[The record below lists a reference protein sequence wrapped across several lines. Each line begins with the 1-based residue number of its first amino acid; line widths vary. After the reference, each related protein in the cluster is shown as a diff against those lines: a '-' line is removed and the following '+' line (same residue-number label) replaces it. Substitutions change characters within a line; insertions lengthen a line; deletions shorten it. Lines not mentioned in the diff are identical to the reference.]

1 MRKYLQFNL
10 GFFLLVTFLVA
21 ICLAKNVSIWVIL
34 LITQV
39 LLIQIL
45 VAILCRSIPHSLTK
59 ASRDNCYRI
68 GGSISPRR
76 ESRERKALSKIRSN
90 LNAVLII
97 VALSGNWLVLM
108 IDTLVIPLPVATES
122 LAAFS
127 MDANS
132 WREEI
137 SDRNLDREYTTWLGL
152 GQFGNGETI
161 GQPHFV
167 KTSFPILFGLTLGWI
182 IGSGVFIRYA
192 YLYTIRDFYAGI
204 RSRST
209 EYINLDIGRMQ
220 G

>member
-1 MRKYLQFNL
+1 MRKYLQFNIVL
-10 GFFLLVTFLVA
+10 VLLVSFFVT

-34 LITQV
+34 LSSQV

-45 VAILCRSIPHSLTK
+45 VAVLCRSIPHSLTK
-59 ASRDNCYRI
+59 ASRDNCYRLS
-68 GGSISPRR
+68 GSISPRR
-76 ESRERKALSKIRSN
+76 ESRERKALSEIRGN

-108 IDTLVIPLPVATES
+108 IDTLVIPLPLATES

-127 MDANS
+127 FDANS

-137 SDRNLDREYTTWLGL
+137 SDRNLDREYATWRGL
-152 GQFGNGETI
+152 GQLGNSEI
-161 GQPHFV
+161 LEQPHFV

-182 IGSGVFIRYA
+182 MVSCAFIRNS
-192 YLYTIRDFYAGI
+192 YLRTMRDFYAGI

-209 EYINLDIGRMQ
+209 EYLNLDIGRMQ
-220 G
+220 E